1 MDSIKAVVWLV
12 CGATLMVGSVVRAA
26 EYPCPSDPGFC
37 YRDLGDDGCFESGT
51 DIGPI
56 NAEIEMSTS
65 FPVVPEPGSIVC
77 PPSVKKIQS
86 VAGEDIYLETA
97 PGSSILIYA
106 ARVLA
111 QDFLTISGDRLLLG
125 GRVDCAGTL
134 SRHLAAGDVDIEKGG
149 KATPSVSPNPTFEV
163 TSTTGDIRVGPKS
176 KFSAGK
182 LVSLEAPL
190 GNVVLEEGVRISAKG
205 GSSRTDL
212 TVSAGGDVEMT
223 RASLNVIGDTSS
235 WIVIQ
240 GSNIRLSKRTT
251 VKSRARTSPLVF
263 RILAPGGDVNIER
276 LGMSISPW
284 LTVEGANVTI
294 GIEQNGRVG
303 KSRITTKSLRP
314 VDVVATGAIA
324 INRLALNASADVRI
338 ETTGTTIDILDSK
351 LSGKGATP
359 TIEVTAGPGS
369 TCDLTG
375 TTVKNATLV
384 TNCDTVVG
392 P

>member
-1 MDSIKAVVWLV
+1 MRSLFPLV
-12 CGATLMVGSVVRAA
+12 LLAMAPTVALAA
-26 EYPCPSDPGFC
+26 EYPCASDPGFC
-37 YRDLGDDGCFESGT
+37 YRDIGDDGCFDSGV
-51 DIGPI
+51 DEGLI
-56 NAEIEMSTS
+56 NDEIETSTG
-65 FPVVPEPGSIVC
+65 FPAVPAAGSIVC

-106 ARVLA
+106 ARVVA

-134 SRHLAAGDVDIEKGG
+134 SRHLAAGDIDIEKGG

-163 TSTTGDIRVGPKS
+163 KSATGDIRVGPKS

-190 GNVVLEEGVRISAKG
+190 GNITLEEGVRISAKG

-223 RASLNVIGDTSS
+223 RASLNAVGDTSS

-263 RILAPGGDVNIER
+263 RILAPGGDVDIER
-276 LGMSISPW
+276 LAMSISPW
-284 LTVEGANVTI
+284 LTIEGANVTI
-294 GIEQNGRVG
+294 GIEQNGKIGR
-303 KSRITTKSLRP
+303 SRITTKSLRP
-314 VDVVATGAIA
+314 VDIVATGAIA
-324 INRLALNASADVRI
+324 ISRLALNASADVTI
-338 ETTGTTIDILDSK
+338 ETTGTSIDILDSK
-351 LSGKGATP
+351 LSGTAATP

-375 TTVKNATLV
+375 TTVKSATLV
-384 TNCDTVVG
+384 TSCDTVVG